1 MRDMTK
7 GPIGGHVVH
16 MAMFIALTMAFQTL
30 YFLADLFWV
39 GRLGKEAVAGV
50 GLAGNLTFLV
60 LALTQSLSVGA
71 TSLIAQALGRK
82 DHRRAELL
90 FNQSLVLSTIVG
102 LAFGIAVFALRGGYS
117 SGLAAD
123 HATATLCLQYLTW
136 FVPALFMQFPL
147 VAMGAALRG
156 MGDVRFP
163 TAMQVA
169 TVLLNIVLA
178 PTLMFGWITGRPLG
192 VAGTA
197 IASLV
202 SVTVGVLAFTG
213 YFLREASPMRFRR
226 HDWRPRLGLWRDML
240 RIGLPAGG
248 EFALMSGYLMLVYV
262 IIRPFG
268 AAAQAAFGI
277 GVRLVQSLFLPV
289 VAIGFATAP
298 VAGQN
303 YGARLGERVR
313 HTFYIAAAM
322 SAVVMLVALLL
333 CTFVPGAMVRIFNTD
348 PAVIGFGSEYLRIT
362 RWSLLASG
370 VIFVSSS
377 MFQGMGNTLPAL
389 ASSSLRVVLFM
400 LPAFVLSRRPG
411 FQLRELWYLSVAS
424 IWVQL
429 TVNLLLLRREFRR
442 KLGVAPVPGRV
453 AASSVR
459 EID

>member
-7 GPIGGHVVH
+7 EPISGHVVH
-16 MAMFIALTMAFQTL
+16 LAMFIALTMAFQTL

-82 DHRRAELL
+82 DHRQAELL
-90 FNQSLVLSTIVG
+90 FNQSLVLSAIVG
-102 LAFGIAVFALRGGYS
+102 LVFGIALFALRGAYS
-117 SGLAAD
+117 RGLAAD
-123 HATATLCLQYLTW
+123 HATATLSLQYLNW

-163 TAMQVA
+163 TAIQVA

-202 SVTVGVLAFTG
+202 SVTAGVLAFTG
-213 YFLREASPMRFRR
+213 YFLRQASPMRFRR
-226 HDWRPRLGLWRDML
+226 EDWRPRLGLWRDML

-248 EFALMSGYLMLVYV
+248 EFALMSAYMMLIYV

-277 GVRLVQSLFLPV
+277 GLRLVQSLFLPV

-313 HTFYIAAAM
+313 QTFYTAAAM
-322 SAVVMLVALLL
+322 SAVVMFVALLL
-333 CTFVPGAMVRIFNTD
+333 CTFVPEAMVRIFNGD
-348 PAVIGFGSEYLRIT
+348 PAVIGLGSEYLRIT
-362 RWSLLASG
+362 RWNFLASG

-389 ASSSLRVVLFM
+389 ASSSLRVLLFM
-400 LPAFVLSRRPG
+400 LPAFLLSRQPG

-442 KLGVAPVPGRV
+442 RLGVAPV
-453 AASSVR
+453 AAPAPVSG
-459 EID
+459 